1 MKLKG
6 VKVAYGVQWRHA
18 LDTSEHRWITPSERY
33 ENMSDAI
40 AALELH
46 RAEYPHLLTRVV
58 KLETTTT
65 TRPIKLEEQTK

>member
-6 VKVAYGVQWRHA
+6 VKVDYGLQWRHA
-18 LDTSEHRWITPSERY
+18 LDTSARRWITPSERY
-33 ENMSDAI
+33 ENVSDAI